1 MNRRRLLMLQQEQEG
16 LPNGYTQLEYLQS
29 TGIQWIN
36 TEYILQSS
44 DTVEVKAEYVKK
56 GSLKYTTA
64 YLCGCDTG
72 FEDGFNIAEDTAT
85 NPTGYG
91 MRDVFGHG
99 KTFSNLRP
107 EVGAKFVVAS
117 SINLLKVV
125 VDETITEISKRT
137 QTYTPRKWPLYLFT
151 TNRNKTAFDS
161 AFIGKMYYA
170 QITNS
175 QGAITLNCI
184 PCLDVN
190 GAPCMFDTVSRKT
203 LYNVGTDNF
212 TWGVIKCTQ
221 N

>member
-1 MNRRRLLMLQQEQEG
+1 MDRRRLLMLQQKQEG
-16 LPNGYTQLEYLQS
+16 LPSGYTQLEYLQS
-29 TGIQWIN
+29 TGTQWIN

-44 DTVEVKAEYVKK
+44 DTFELKAEYVKK

-64 YLCGCDTG
+64 YLCGCDTNPDNG
-72 FEDGFNIAEDTAT
+72 FCIAEDTNT

-91 MRDVFGHG
+91 MRDVFGFK

-107 EVGAKFVVAS
+107 EIGAKFVVAS

-125 VDETITEISKRT
+125 VDETITEISKSA

-151 TNRNKTAFDS
+151 TNRNGAAFDS

-170 QITNS
+170 KITDS

-184 PCLDVN
+184 PCLDVD
-190 GAPCMFDTVSRKT
+190 GVPCMFDTVSRKT

-212 TWGVIKCTQ
+212 TWG
-221 N
+221 